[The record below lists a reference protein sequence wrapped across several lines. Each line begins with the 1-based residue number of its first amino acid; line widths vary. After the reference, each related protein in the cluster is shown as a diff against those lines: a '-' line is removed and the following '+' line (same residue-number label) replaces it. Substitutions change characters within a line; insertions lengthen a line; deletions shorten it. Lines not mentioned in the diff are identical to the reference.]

1 MDQNKDRYLGQFS
14 QVNRCTPWQLIK
26 SYWQSDQRFPAYIF
40 SIIVMVM
47 TVSLVGLDVIFNY
60 WYNYFYDALQA
71 YDTHGTVRLLMV
83 FCVIAFFYIILAVYR
98 YYVSQLFGLRWRRWL
113 THQFVGRWLQNRSYY
128 LLENFDE
135 KTDNP
140 DQRIQEDVGSLI
152 NFSIDLS
159 MGLIGAITTF
169 IAFIYILWQ
178 LSGTLVVPLGR
189 FGSLHVSGYLVW
201 VGIIYALIGTLLAF
215 KIGRPLVPLNF
226 EQQRREATF
235 RFAAVDLRS
244 HAENVALYSGETH
257 QKTIL
262 DRLFGRVLDNWYM
275 IILRQ
280 KILLWFSAGYNQ
292 VSVLLPL
299 VVALP
304 NYFDK
309 VFLLGG
315 LIQSLQAFG
324 RVQDS
329 LSFLVNSYPRI
340 AEWQAVAQR
349 LTTFVNHISDAE
361 EKAEKENR
369 LIFCKHPEEVIA
381 VRNMAVSTP
390 RSQLLLENINE
401 NFVHGQNYLI
411 KGESGIGKSTF
422 VRAMAGIW
430 PYAAGEAT
438 FPESQRVMYLP
449 QKPYMPIGTLA
460 EAILFPDHKHKE
472 LEAQLE
478 TVLRQC
484 NLEEFIPRLSE
495 TATWSERLSPGE
507 QQRIA
512 FARVLLHKPDW
523 VFMDESTSML
533 DGANEAAMYNALKNY
548 LPSCSVISVGHH
560 DSLQPYHEHV
570 IDMEKYHAPRL
581 LLPSPSA

>member
-1 MDQNKDRYLGQFS
+1 MAQDVDRYLGQFN
-14 QVNRCTPWQLIK
+14 QLNRCTPWGLVKI
-26 SYWQSDQRFPAYIF
+26 YWQSEQRFFAYSFF
-40 SIIVMVM
+40 SVVMAM
-47 TVSLVGLDVIFNY
+47 TVALVGLDVVFNY

-71 YDTHGTVRLLMV
+71 YDSHGTVRLLGV
-83 FCVIAFFYIILAVYR
+83 FCIIAFTYIILAVYR
-98 YYVSQLFGLRWRRWL
+98 YYISQVFGLRWRRWL
-113 THQFVGRWLQNRSYY
+113 TQQFIGRWLQNRSYY

-140 DQRIQEDVGSLI
+140 DQRIQEDVGSLVSA
-152 NFSIDLS
+152 SIDLT
-159 MGLIGAITTF
+159 MGLVGAVTTF
-169 IAFIYILWQ
+169 FAFIYILWK
-178 LSGTLVVPLGR
+178 LSGVFVIPLGK
-189 FGSLHVSGYLVW
+189 FGSLHISGYLVW
-201 VGIIYALIGTLLAF
+201 VSIIYSFIGTLLAF
-215 KIGRPLVPLNF
+215 KIGRPLVPLTF

-244 HAENVALYSGETH
+244 HAENVALYRGETH
-257 QKTIL
+257 QGSIL
-262 DRLFGRVLDNWYM
+262 RRLFSRVLDNWYM

-280 KILLWFSAGYNQ
+280 KALLWFSAGFNQ

-304 NYFDK
+304 NYFNK

-315 LIQSLQAFG
+315 LIQSLQAFSH
-324 RVQDS
+324 VQGS

-340 AEWQAVAQR
+340 AEWRAVMQR
-349 LTTFVNHISDAE
+349 LTTFLNHIIDAE

-369 LIFCKHPEEVIA
+369 LRIQKHPEAVIEV
-381 VRNMAVSTP
+381 RDMEVSTP
-390 RSQLLLENINE
+390 RNKVLLENINE

-430 PYAAGEAT
+430 QYAAGEPT
-438 FPESQRVMYLP
+438 LPEHQHITSLP
-449 QKPYMPIGTLA
+449 QTPYTPIGTLA
-460 EAILFPDHKHKE
+460 EAILFPDHTEKA

-478 TVLRQC
+478 KVLQQC
-484 NLEEFIPRLSE
+484 NLEEFIPRLYE
-495 TATWSERLSPGE
+495 TATWSEQLSPGE

-533 DGANEAAMYNALKNY
+533 DMANEEAMYRSLKTH
-548 LPSCSVISVGHH
+548 LPNCSVISVGHRA
-560 DSLQPYHEHV
+560 SIESYHEHV
-570 IDMEKYHAPRL
+570 VDMEKYTSQQRL
-581 LLPSPSA
+581 MA